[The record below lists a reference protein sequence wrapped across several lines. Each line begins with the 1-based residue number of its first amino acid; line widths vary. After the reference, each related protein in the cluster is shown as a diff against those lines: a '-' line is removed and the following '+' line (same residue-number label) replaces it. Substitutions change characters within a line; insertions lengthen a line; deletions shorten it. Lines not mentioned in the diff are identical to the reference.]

1 MAGLRSVLVSR
12 YFVNERIFTL
22 NSILYFELGK
32 QVFHEH
38 QLDKEFVASALRKCK
53 NGDQAL
59 DVFEALMN
67 TSGCKTKYD
76 IADATGLPVATV
88 KANIIEIQS
97 VGLIN
102 VTRIEEEQS
111 HD

>member
-53 NGDQAL
+53 NSDQAL
-59 DVFEALMN
+59 DVFEALVN
-67 TSGCKTKYD
+67 TEDGKSKYD